1 MSNERAGFLER
12 LGRLAG
18 QTTYRQ
24 PIEGVGTR
32 SDYMPESH
40 VLAARLAYARGRKWN
55 PGPEL
60 AYTIAT
66 GIPCKRAEVIDW
78 LASKMARSMEVST
91 QRAGILRG
99 IAVVSYCILVHPEK
113 MKNVKLSR
121 NVVRI
126 ANIGA
131 AWLSACLDN
140 TIMMAEMHATRQE
153 SQARETA

>member
-1 MSNERAGFLER
+1 MSDDRIGFIER

-40 VLAARLAYARGRKWN
+40 VLAARLSYARGSRWN

-66 GIPCKRAEVIDW
+66 GIPCKRDEVIDW
-78 LASKMARSMEVST
+78 LASKMALSMEVST
-91 QRAGILRG
+91 QREGILRG

-121 NVVRI
+121 HVMRI
-126 ANIGA
+126 AEIGA

-140 TIMMAEMHATRQE
+140 TISLAELQVTWNE